1 MQQPSREE
9 AARILAVHP
18 DSQAFYFYDSVGSPT
33 KGSAH
38 SLEEFI
44 DSIKTVDS
52 TSIEFHCQR
61 GDFENWIKMLGD
73 EILSKQI
80 ANIQKSELKGNH
92 LRKRLSQVLH
102 LRYGVLK
109 KISQNPV
116 I

>member
-1 MQQPSREE
+1 MKQQSREE
-9 AARILAVHP
+9 AAKILAVYP
-18 DSQAFYFYDSVGSPT
+18 DSQAFYFFDNVGSST
-33 KGSAH
+33 KISAH

-52 TSIEFHCQR
+52 ASLEFHCQR

-73 EILSKQI
+73 EMLSRQI

-92 LRKRLSQVLH
+92 LRKLLSQVLH

-109 KISQNPV
+109 NISENPV

>member
-33 KGSAH
+33 QGSAH

-80 ANIQKSELKGNH
+80 ANIQKSELKSNH